1 MSDSGLRKRSI
12 GPCTG
17 LPDLS
22 LLSQAELRAAEPLL
36 VSLSLIGL
44 DLGESRSEA
53 LVRHYVRLGNAPELI
68 EPTEREVPALVTDLD
83 PTVGVRVDPA

>member
-22 LLSQAELRAAEPLL
+22 LLSQTDLRAAEPLL
-36 VSLSLIGL
+36 VSPSLIGL

-53 LVRHYVRLGNAPELI
+53 LVRHDVRLGNAPQLI
-68 EPTEREVPALVTDLD
+68 EPTERESSALMPDLD
-83 PTVGVRVDPA
+83 PTIGVRADPA